1 MEEIMRRILLL
12 LLLSLLYVVGCI
24 DSPIAPKTPDSYNYS
39 LIKLPPH
46 SNLSVES
53 IFTKSELITGEEGGV
68 IRINEFYWSDSN
80 QIVNVDA
87 KLTIPEDA
95 FTGSVI
101 ITMKIDDVYAGAYF
115 EPSMTFDKP
124 LEFSLKI
131 NGINFSE
138 LEGTTSD
145 SHNFIC
151 IADNGSTKNVT
162 NDGIYLDNFLH
173 GLTVHNAQLN
183 HFSRYAFS
191 R

>member
-12 LLLSLLYVVGCI
+12 LLLSFLYVVGCI
-24 DSPIAPKTPDSYNYS
+24 DSPIAHKTPNSCNYS

-68 IRINEFYWSDSN
+68 IRINKFYLSYSN
-80 QIVNVDA
+80 QIVKIDA

-101 ITMKIDDVYAGAYF
+101 ITMKIDDEYAGAYF

>member
-1 MEEIMRRILLL
+1 MRRILLL
-12 LLLSLLYVVGCI
+12 LLLSFLYVVGCI
-24 DSPIAPKTPDSYNYS
+24 DSPIAPKTADSYNYS

-80 QIVNVDA
+80 QIVKVDE

-95 FTGSVI
+95 FNGSVI
-101 ITMKIDDVYAGAYF
+101 ITMKIDDEYAGAYF

-124 LEFSLKI
+124 LEFNLNI
-131 NGINFSE
+131 NGIDLSE

-145 SHNFIC
+145 SHNFIY